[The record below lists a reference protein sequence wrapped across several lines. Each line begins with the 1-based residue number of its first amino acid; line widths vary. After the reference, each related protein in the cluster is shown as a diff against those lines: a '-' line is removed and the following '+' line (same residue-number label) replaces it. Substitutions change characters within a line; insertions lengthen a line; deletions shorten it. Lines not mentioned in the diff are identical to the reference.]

1 MKLLAL
7 LMAVLALNA
16 SAMAPTHPALTN
28 GTGDRTSTAVTMA
41 AAPLDGSDEETLPPA
56 VEESTGAIWRV
67 HTQRKDIALTFD
79 DGPYPFYTPLLLHV
93 LERSQVPAT
102 FFIVGRSAQ
111 EFPEL
116 VTRIIESG
124 GEIGNHTFNHYTLT
138 ALDDAQIATQIQQDG
153 SLLQQFT
160 GKPLTLFRPPHGR
173 LNRHVVDIA
182 SALGYRTI
190 LWSAAANDV
199 KDVPPDVIVSRI
211 IGEASPGGII
221 LLHSGQ
227 YRTIE
232 ALPQIIDG
240 LRAQGY
246 TFVTMSKLLDDGETP
261 PGELA
266 PLVLKKNVRT

>member
-1 MKLLAL
+1 VKLLL
-7 LMAVLALNA
+7 LFVTFLVLNA
-16 SAMAPTHPALTN
+16 SAISPFRHALT
-28 GTGDRTSTAVTMA
+28 TAPSDSQSSVMP
-41 AAPLDGSDEETLPPA
+41 APASPDSNEEDANPAQSD
-56 VEESTGAIWRV
+56 ESTGAVWRV
-67 HTQRKDIALTFD
+67 HTPRKDIALTFD

-93 LERSQVPAT
+93 LERSRVPAT

-116 VTRIIESG
+116 VTRIVDSG
-124 GEIGNHTFNHYTLT
+124 DELGNHTFNHYTLT
-138 ALDDAQIATQIQQDG
+138 KLGDADIATQIQRDG
-153 SLLQQFT
+153 ALLEQFT

-173 LNRHVVDIA
+173 VNRHVVDVA
-182 SALGYRTI
+182 SDLGYRTI

-211 IGEASPGGII
+211 LSEASPGGII

-246 TFVTMSKLLDDGETP
+246 TFVTMSKLLDDGENGP
-261 PGELA
+261 YIE
-266 PLVLKKNVRT
+266 PLTKKKKG